1 MLAAGFPV
9 DARGQHGGTPLHWAA
24 FHGNVGMV
32 RDILQRDPPLE
43 FEDADFHST
52 PLGWAVHGSE
62 HGWHARTGD
71 YPAVVELL
79 LNAGAIFTE
88 KMLGATG
95 AVCEVLGRFSTGRT
109 P

>member
-95 AVCEVLGRFSTGRT
+95 AVREVLGRFSTGRT